1 MLTFWLQDTGQAN
14 YLLEVKIHSYS
25 NPSHTDVY
33 GNCCD
38 WNGCDSMCGNTF
50 QICPFNSTSHPNRA
64 TDCPLGLQSFRE
76 NDNIE
81 GLNRT
86 LVFNG
91 ISWPVKFLKL
101 SSLLPIALCF
111 FFFFFLKG
119 YLNLSIDVY
128 HQYTI
133 WYSAPVDQF
142 FLQKIP
148 VMVANNFTGTTAYLG
163 VHQNGN
169 ISLSFRV
176 TCKQNYSGP
185 SCDAKCPNIGP
196 CNASTLNTCA
206 KNTCLNGGTCTVSQ
220 SVHISTHIC
229 FID

>member
-38 WNGCDSMCGNTF
+38 WNGCDSMCDNTF

-86 LVFNG
+86 LVFKG
-91 ISWPVKFLKL
+91 ISWFKTVTYSFIL
-101 SSLLPIALCF
+101 
-111 FFFFFLKG
+111 FFFFLKG
-119 YLNLSIDVY
+119 I
-128 HQYTI
+128 
-133 WYSAPVDQF
+133 PQF
-142 FLQKIP
+142 I
-148 VMVANNFTGTTAYLG
+148 Y
-163 VHQNGN
+163 
-169 ISLSFRV
+169 
-176 TCKQNYSGP
+176 
-185 SCDAKCPNIGP
+185 
-196 CNASTLNTCA
+196 
-206 KNTCLNGGTCTVSQ
+206 
-220 SVHISTHIC
+220 
-229 FID
+229 